1 MYDYTIIGSGPTGLT
16 LALYLANLKKK
27 VLIVEKENSIG
38 GIHRVKRIN
47 GLFTEHGPRIYLD
60 NYVNFMKIL
69 KLLGTSFNQIFSK
82 YDFQISTIGGKSISN
97 FSIREIIII
106 IFNFININGINK
118 KQSLLEFTTENNF
131 SKIAVEYMDRLCRL
145 TDGAG
150 IDRYTTYEFI
160 QIINQNA
167 LNSIY
172 LPKLPNDI
180 GLFKIW
186 KKKITKFRSFIF
198 IKYRTR

>member
-60 NYVNFMKIL
+60 NYANFMKIL
-69 KLLGTSFNQIFSK
+69 KFLGTSFDQIFSK

-106 IFNFININGINK
+106 MFNFININGINK
-118 KQSLLEFTTENNF
+118 KQSLYF
-131 SKIAVEYMDRLCRL
+131 CC
-145 TDGAG
+145 
-150 IDRYTTYEFI
+150 
-160 QIINQNA
+160 
-167 LNSIY
+167 Y
-172 LPKLPNDI
+172 L
-180 GLFKIW
+180 
-186 KKKITKFRSFIF
+186 
-198 IKYRTR
+198 